1 MGQRDKSDALS
12 MSLEATLALL
22 HPEKPDAPRALRQ
35 DELNLHDR
43 RERVNYADS
52 GKGNADVRVES
63 WMPTI
68 LIVVS
73 VMVLKYM
80 QRSGRG
86 AELYEAC
93 QHYFFPASPDPAM

>member
-1 MGQRDKSDALS
+1 
-12 MSLEATLALL
+12 
-22 HPEKPDAPRALRQ
+22 
-35 DELNLHDR
+35 
-43 RERVNYADS
+43 
-52 GKGNADVRVES
+52 
-63 WMPTI
+63 MPSI

>member
-1 MGQRDKSDALS
+1 MAKKTTKRTAADTADADT
-12 MSLEATLALL
+12 AI
-22 HPEKPDAPRALRQ
+22 APP
-35 DELNLHDR
+35 
-43 RERVNYADS
+43 ADS

-63 WMPTI
+63 WMPSI